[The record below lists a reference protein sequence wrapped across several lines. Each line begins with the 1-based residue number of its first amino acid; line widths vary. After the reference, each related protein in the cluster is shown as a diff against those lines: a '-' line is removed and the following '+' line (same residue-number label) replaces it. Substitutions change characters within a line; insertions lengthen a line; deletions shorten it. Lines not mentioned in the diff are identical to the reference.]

1 MNSYFKLINGLNIY
15 KLNNSINTKGH
26 IHEQLEICQV
36 IEGSQKIKIKDNEY
50 ILNTGDTAIIFP
62 EYLHSYSTC
71 DNIKSKILILKYEP
85 EIYKQVCPNIHILK
99 QKNYKISQNTAGDKS
114 KMIFN
119 QILTQTDN
127 IILLSC
133 SMILLSDLIESI
145 DLVQTNKLGSLN
157 LTCKIL
163 KYIETSFNND
173 ITLKDI
179 SHKFGVNPHIITN
192 IFSDKL
198 NTSFNI
204 YIGMLRSEHA
214 AKLIRST
221 QLPLTVIG
229 ELSGFGSSRTFN
241 RVFKKN
247 FNITPKEYRTL
258 HKKTSAM

>member
-1 MNSYFKLINGLNIY
+1 
-15 KLNNSINTKGH
+15 
-26 IHEQLEICQV
+26 
-36 IEGSQKIKIKDNEY
+36 
-50 ILNTGDTAIIFP
+50 
-62 EYLHSYSTC
+62 
-71 DNIKSKILILKYEP
+71 
-85 EIYKQVCPNIHILK
+85 
-99 QKNYKISQNTAGDKS
+99 
-114 KMIFN
+114 
-119 QILTQTDN
+119 
-127 IILLSC
+127 
-133 SMILLSDLIESI
+133 MILLSDLIESI